1 MRTKGDGGKAERTGG
16 SSTARGIVM
25 YLGPSVHGIIQS
37 GTSYKNGL
45 PPKAA
50 ALAALHP
57 VFLELFVPVDG
68 LARARKELA
77 EPGSQLRGVYEEAV
91 KILER

>member
-1 MRTKGDGGKAERTGG
+1 MEERQSVRADPVRPGEALCPWGRGATG
-16 SSTARGIVM
+16 A
-25 YLGPSVHGIIQS
+25 
-37 GTSYKNGL
+37 SYMFRL
-45 PPKAA
+45 APKAA

-57 VFLELFVPVDG
+57 VFLELYVPVDG

-77 EPGSQLRGVYEEAV
+77 EPGSRLRGVYEEAV

>member
-77 EPGSQLRGVYEEAV
+77 EPGAGCAGFMKRQ
-91 KILER
+91 

>member
-1 MRTKGDGGKAERTGG
+1 
-16 SSTARGIVM
+16 M

-45 PPKAA
+45 PPKAE

-57 VFLELFVPVDG
+57 VFLELFVPVD
-68 LARARKELA
+68 
-77 EPGSQLRGVYEEAV
+77 
-91 KILER
+91 

>member
-68 LARARKELA
+68 LAGPGKNWRSREPAARGL
-77 EPGSQLRGVYEEAV
+77 
-91 KILER
+91 

>member
-1 MRTKGDGGKAERTGG
+1 MRTKGDGGKEERTGG
-16 SSTARGIVM
+16 SSTARRIVM

-77 EPGSQLRGVYEEAV
+77 EPESRLRGVYEEAV

>member
-16 SSTARGIVM
+16 SSTARGTVM

-37 GTSYKNGL
+37 GTSYKNGR

-77 EPGSQLRGVYEEAV
+77 EPGSRLRGVYEEAV

>member
-1 MRTKGDGGKAERTGG
+1 M
-16 SSTARGIVM
+16 TASAASPAGIFTLV
-25 YLGPSVHGIIQS
+25 
-37 GTSYKNGL
+37 KL

-77 EPGSQLRGVYEEAV
+77 EPGSRLRGVYEEAV

>member
-77 EPGSQLRGVYEEAV
+77 EPGECTCISMELR
-91 KILER
+91 

>member
-68 LARARKELA
+68 PGQGPGKNWRSREPAARGL
-77 EPGSQLRGVYEEAV
+77 
-91 KILER
+91 